1 MRKPPP
7 APGKS
12 LRSQK
17 IFCHNPAA
25 AAYNAMMRAEFVLK
39 ECGANPLGLYVVRE
53 GDTAQSVCAA
63 FGIPPALLIAENKL
77 KEFPPA
83 GSMLVLPLAARTY
96 VVQAGDTVSSICRK
110 FGIGEGEFLRLN
122 GCSYVYPTQRVCVEP
137 RGR

>member
-1 MRKPPP
+1 MLCRRRP
-7 APGKS
+7 A
-12 LRSQK
+12 LRAQK
-17 IFCHNPAA
+17 IFCHILAA
-25 AAYNAMMRAEFVLK
+25 GAYNAMMRTELILK
-39 ECGANPLGLYVVRE
+39 DCGANPLGLYVVRE

-83 GSMLVLPLAARTY
+83 GSMLVLPLAAKTY
-96 VVQAGDTVSSICRK
+96 VVQAGDTVESICRK

-122 GCSYVYPTQRVCVEP
+122 GCSYVFPTQRVCVEP

>member
-1 MRKPPP
+1 
-7 APGKS
+7 
-12 LRSQK
+12 
-17 IFCHNPAA
+17 
-25 AAYNAMMRAEFVLK
+25 MMRTELILK
-39 ECGANPLGLYVVRE
+39 ACGANPLGLYVVRE

-77 KEFPPA
+77 KEFPPE

-96 VVQAGDTVSSICRK
+96 VVQAGDTVESICRK

-122 GCSYVYPTQRVCVEP
+122 GCSYVYPTQCVCVEP